1 VCAFDTF
8 FSVICDASFLLVF
21 QLDKKGFSVFVEKIH
36 FSTAISIYI
45 KSRKNER
52 VNSSLQNELVGNFEL
67 NFDCRKYFFVKSS
80 SKVFKLSFEAF

>member
-36 FSTAISIYI
+36 FSTAISIHI

-52 VNSSLQNELVGNFEL
+52 VNSSLQNELVGNFGL
-67 NFDCRKYFFVKSS
+67 NFDCRKYFLLKALQKFLNLVY
-80 SKVFKLSFEAF
+80 